1 MPSFNNNRS
10 GENDFTE
17 FLNVDGYQPWSTQEA
32 PDGALPG
39 PDFNM
44 NQACI
49 FDSDSMSPAAS
60 LYGASQFTEA
70 SHFTAENTPFDID
83 QQIDE
88 NFQDGYR
95 SPQMQFAS
103 PDVQTSPESAP
114 ATSRN
119 SMSSSSTSMDSL
131 TIDPSDIKP
140 TEVTPAHT
148 NEFMASPYDNSPSPV
163 ASMRDALSPQNPRHP
178 QPLMPYVAPEQAQR
192 HYSVIQPDAMVTDGS
207 QEQGPGINMA
217 TAQHMAQVI
226 PGPVANLPMHGLPAQ
241 FMVPAS
247 HWPAAFTYSMPHI
260 QADGRGISFMPHGM
274 PMNIPQMPSGFGGP
288 PYHLDVLLMD
298 RMRKKDGAGNANG
311 EVEIPKMRVETQAK
325 YRLALFPLPHGVKK
339 LHLPTQYISKVKQM
353 ARPLPPP
360 SPERLELHAVV
371 VCTSAMENPDLKQ
384 KALMRAR
391 LGAQRQVK
399 GEPKPD
405 NEDELPG
412 HDGGEIRICQKCIRR
427 ESKRAG
433 RKKVKNV
440 EEDEYWRS
448 FESDRIIVFNAAE
461 IQEWHEPK
469 PEEVNAYHV
478 EFYIRIACYGRHHND
493 KKKGFQVIFTIV
505 DHEGNYIAQQLSSPI
520 VITDDHKTRDNVQVD
535 DELIPDQP
543 QNSTV
548 SAPASA
554 GRPTP
559 PPPSHDMQPLKRK
572 QPTAVPPVAVTTPN
586 QEISQ
591 PPSPIRPITTSS
603 KKRRV
608 GNLTMTPVEPIAPMP
623 PQQISNA
630 SVAAKP
636 APPASSAF
644 VPPVQRHFAR
654 PSDASQQQFNPP
666 PLVTAAAT
674 MSYTGGS
681 PPSAD
686 NNDQQM
692 FTLPGNQALG
702 FFANPTSG
710 NPSRAQSPS
719 HWQNTNGGNLL
730 SPLMRSAVG
739 SPFATAP
746 APAPAPV
753 VNPVPS
759 AEAPV
764 PVKLFK
770 VIPHQGSVDGGFEVT
785 VLGGGFSQG
794 IVVMFGG
801 RQATT
806 TTYWGAESLVCLV
819 PPSDKPGKVQVTFKN
834 HQVRGPPVHFEY
846 IDTRSDELAKSALA
860 CLAQKMGKDVNSFAN
875 DLIQNFNN
883 EASGSSS
890 SGAPTYN
897 HGHFENYLLN
907 VIEAIDLDDTPNRP
921 KWNLAS
927 GASGKTMLHLACSLG
942 LRRFTAGLLARGA
955 NPDSR
960 DNGGYTPLHMA
971 SLNGHAEI
979 VRLLVAHGADHTLRT
994 LSGFT
999 AADVAKTPEVA
1010 QRLATSRL
1018 HSRSRS
1024 LGSLSSRATSTSSL
1038 PAMLQRTM
1046 VLEEPVSESTEP
1058 EDSSEFTS
1066 DVEDSSE
1073 DSESTDGDEEPVLE
1087 MRRSSIASPPA
1098 GGENAAERQRPPLDG
1113 LGPVAAVNAILAQMQ
1128 QLQQTAML
1136 HVQNFPQLPFM
1147 LPHIVHYMP
1156 ALPGY
1161 QTAQRLAATVVPG
1174 ITAPR
1179 PEPATTQTRT
1189 SPRTSK
1195 ESAGWFNSLTSNNNN
1210 SAPPPSYDESCGKG
1224 QSGFPDEKQAS
1235 IAMAAAEAA
1244 ADEKCAALFDQAG
1257 SSSMTVEATTTTTT
1271 SVGVEVSNVE
1281 TEIHEEVEVE
1291 TSPELPVM
1299 LEIGRKNAITK
1310 EQQEN
1315 LRRAHSVKKKEL
1327 SRDRNLYLIW
1337 IPLLIVTLFATVFN
1351 EHHSIWNFLQM
1362 ALEFIFSGGDGTQQV
1377 LENQSV
1383 QTVMTQPQPP
1393 IQPLHEPV
1401 RVV

>member
-1 MPSFNNNRS
+1 M
-10 GENDFTE
+10 
-17 FLNVDGYQPWSTQEA
+17 V
-32 PDGALPG
+32 
-39 PDFNM
+39 
-44 NQACI
+44 
-49 FDSDSMSPAAS
+49 
-60 LYGASQFTEA
+60 
-70 SHFTAENTPFDID
+70 
-83 QQIDE
+83 
-88 NFQDGYR
+88 
-95 SPQMQFAS
+95 
-103 PDVQTSPESAP
+103 
-114 ATSRN
+114 
-119 SMSSSSTSMDSL
+119 
-131 TIDPSDIKP
+131 
-140 TEVTPAHT
+140 
-148 NEFMASPYDNSPSPV
+148 
-163 ASMRDALSPQNPRHP
+163 
-178 QPLMPYVAPEQAQR
+178 
-192 HYSVIQPDAMVTDGS
+192 QPDAMVTDGPQQQAS
-207 QEQGPGINMA
+207 GMNMA
-217 TAQHMAQVI
+217 AAQHMAQVM
-226 PGPVANLPMHGLPAQ
+226 PGQVANLPMHGIPQ
-241 FMVPAS
+241 FMVPGS
-247 HWPAAFTYSMPHI
+247 HWPAFTYSIPHMPP
-260 QADGRGISFMPHGM
+260 DGRGISFMPHGI

-298 RMRKKDGAGNANG
+298 RMRKKEGASNANG

-371 VCTSAMENPDLKQ
+371 VCTSAMENPDLKK

-391 LGAQRQVK
+391 VGAMRQVK
-399 GEPKPD
+399 GEPRPD

-412 HDGGEIRICQKCIRR
+412 HDGGEIKICQKCIRR

-469 PEEVNAYHV
+469 PEDVNAYHV

-520 VITDDHKTRDNVQVD
+520 VITDDHKTRDAPQVD
-535 DELIPDQP
+535 DEFLPDQP
-543 QNSTV
+543 QNGTV
-548 SAPASA
+548 SAPASN

-559 PPPSHDMQPLKRK
+559 PPPSHEIQPLKRK

-608 GNLTMTPVEPIAPMP
+608 GPLTMTPVEPIAPMP
-623 PQQISNA
+623 PQQVSNA
-630 SVAAKP
+630 APVAKP
-636 APPASSAF
+636 APSASSAF
-644 VPPVQRHFAR
+644 VPSVQRHFSR
-654 PSDASQQQFNPP
+654 PSNATQQQFNPP
-666 PLVTAAAT
+666 PIATDTAT
-674 MSYTGGS
+674 MAYTGGS

-686 NNDQQM
+686 NNDQTL
-692 FTLPGNQALG
+692 FTLPGNQGLG
-702 FFANPTSG
+702 FFAPTSA
-710 NPSRAQSPS
+710 NASRAQSPS
-719 HWQNTNGGNLL
+719 QWQNTNGGNLL
-730 SPLMRSAVG
+730 SPLIRSAVG

-753 VNPVPS
+753 ANPMPA

-819 PPSDKPGKVQVTFKN
+819 PPSDTPGKVQVTFKN
-834 HQVRGPPVHFEY
+834 HQVRGQPVYFEY

-883 EASGSSS
+883 EASGGGSSG

-927 GASGKTMLHLACSLG
+927 EATKKTMLHLACSLG

-971 SLNGHAEI
+971 ALNGHAEI

-1024 LGSLSSRATSTSSL
+1024 LGSLPSRATSTSSFTSL
-1038 PAMLQRTM
+1038 QQTTAAMSSLA
-1046 VLEEPVSESTEP
+1046 LERPVSESTEP

-1066 DVEDSSE
+1066 EMEDSSE
-1073 DSESTDGDEEPVLE
+1073 DSESTSGDEEPVLE
-1087 MRRSSIASPPA
+1087 MRRSSIASSPA
-1098 GGENAAERQRPPLDG
+1098 ADEDVTEPQRSFADG
-1113 LGPVAAVNAILAQMQ
+1113 VSPVAAVNAIFAQMQ
-1128 QLQQTAML
+1128 QLQHTAML
-1136 HVQNFPQLPFM
+1136 HLQNLPNFPQLPFM
-1147 LPHIVHYMP
+1147 LPPVVHYMP

-1179 PEPATTQTRT
+1179 PEPSATQ
-1189 SPRTSK
+1189 PAQPPASK
-1195 ESAGWFNSLTSNNNN
+1195 ESQGWFNSLMSNSN
-1210 SAPPPSYDESCGKG
+1210 SVPPPSYDESCGEG

-1244 ADEKCAALFDQAG
+1244 ADEKCASLFDQAG
-1257 SSSMTVEATTTTTT
+1257 SSSMTIETTTT
-1271 SVGVEVSNVE
+1271 VDVQ
-1281 TEIHEEVEVE
+1281 TESMNEEVEVVE
-1291 TSPELPVM
+1291 EESPELPVM

-1337 IPLLIVTLFATVFN
+1337 IPLLVVTLFATVFN

-1362 ALEFIFSGGDGTQQV
+1362 ALEFVFGATQP
-1377 LENQSV
+1377 LENQLITRP
-1383 QTVMTQPQPP
+1383 QQAFPAGEVMQ
-1393 IQPLHEPV
+1393 EPV
-1401 RVV
+1401 VGV

>member
-10 GENDFTE
+10 GESDFTE
-17 FLNVDGYQPWSTQEA
+17 FLNCDGYQPWSNQEA
-32 PDGALPG
+32 PDGALAG
-39 PDFNM
+39 ADFNM

-49 FDSDSMSPAAS
+49 FDSDDMSPGAS

-70 SHFTAENTPFDID
+70 SHFTAENTPFDLD
-83 QQIDE
+83 QQLDE
-88 NFQDGYR
+88 NYQDGYR

-103 PDVQTSPESAP
+103 PDVQMSPESAP

-119 SMSSSSTSMDSL
+119 SLSSSSTSMDSL

-163 ASMRDALSPQNPRHP
+163 ASMRDALSPQNPRNP

-192 HYSVIQPDAMVTDGS
+192 HYSMIQPDAMVTDGP
-207 QEQGPGINMA
+207 QEQASGINMA
-217 TAQHMAQVI
+217 TAQHMSQVI
-226 PGPVANLPMHGLPAQ
+226 PGPVANLQMHGLPTQ
-241 FMVPAS
+241 FIVPPS
-247 HWPAAFTYSMPHI
+247 HWPAAFTYSMPHMP
-260 QADGRGISFMPHGM
+260 DGRGISFMPHGM

-298 RMRKKDGAGNANG
+298 RMRKKDGSGNANG

-371 VCTSAMENPDLKQ
+371 VCTSAMENPDLKK

-405 NEDELPG
+405 TDDELPG
-412 HDGGEIRICQKCIRR
+412 HDGGDIRICQKCIRR

-520 VITDDHKTRDNVQVD
+520 VITDDHKTRDSPQVD
-535 DELIPDQP
+535 DEFIPDQP
-543 QNSTV
+543 QNGTV
-548 SAPASA
+548 NPPASN

-559 PPPSHDMQPLKRK
+559 PPPSHEIQPLKRK

-623 PQQISNA
+623 LQQVSNA
-630 SVAAKP
+630 AAVAKQASS
-636 APPASSAF
+636 ASSAF
-644 VPPVQRHFAR
+644 VPPVQRHFSR

-666 PLVTAAAT
+666 PLATGAAT

-681 PPSAD
+681 PPSTD
-686 NNDQQM
+686 NNDQAM
-692 FTLPGNQALG
+692 FTLPGNQGLN

-753 VNPVPS
+753 ANPMPS

-819 PPSDKPGKVQVTFKN
+819 PPSDTPGKVQVTFKN
-834 HQVRGPPVHFEY
+834 HQVRGQPVYFEY

-875 DLIQNFNN
+875 DLIQNFNTDS
-883 EASGSSS
+883 SGSSA

-907 VIEAIDLDDTPNRP
+907 VIEAIDLDDTPNSKP
-921 KWNLAS
+921 KWNLPNSAT
-927 GASGKTMLHLACSLG
+927 GKTMLHLACSLG

-979 VRLLVAHGADHTLRT
+979 VRLLIAHGADHTLRT

-999 AADVAKTPEVA
+999 AADVAKTTEVA

-1024 LGSLSSRATSTSSL
+1024 LGSLPSRATSTSSFTSL
-1038 PAMLQRTM
+1038 QQTTTAMSSLA
-1046 VLEEPVSESTEP
+1046 LERPVSESTEP

-1073 DSESTDGDEEPVLE
+1073 DSESTDGDDEPVLE
-1087 MRRSSIASPPA
+1087 MRRNSIASPPA
-1098 GGENAAERQRPPLDG
+1098 ADENVAERQRPLVDG
-1113 LGPVAAVNAILAQMQ
+1113 LGPAAAVNAIMAQIQ

-1136 HVQNFPQLPFM
+1136 HFQNFPQLPFM
-1147 LPHIVHYMP
+1147 LPPVVHYMP

-1174 ITAPR
+1174 ITGPR
-1179 PEPATTQTRT
+1179 PEPKATQTT
-1189 SPRTSK
+1189 PPPPASK
-1195 ESAGWFNSLTSNNNN
+1195 ESAGWFNRSNNNN
-1210 SAPPPSYDESCGKG
+1210 SVPPPSYDESCGKG

-1244 ADEKCAALFDQAG
+1244 ADEKCAAMFDQAG
-1257 SSSMTVEATTTTTT
+1257 SSSMTIEAAGATTLA
-1271 SVGVEVSNVE
+1271 VEIDEE
-1281 TEIHEEVEVE
+1281 TEIDEEVEVE
-1291 TSPELPVM
+1291 ASPELPVM

-1337 IPLLIVTLFATVFN
+1337 IPLLLVTLFATVFN
-1351 EHHSIWNFLQM
+1351 EHHSIWHFLQM
-1362 ALEFIFSGGDGTQQV
+1362 ALEYLFGSTQP
-1377 LENQSV
+1377 LENQAP
-1383 QTVMTQPQPP
+1383 QTVIGQS
-1393 IQPLHEPV
+1393 QPLQLLQEPV
-1401 RVV
+1401 GV

>member
-10 GENDFTE
+10 GESDFTE
-17 FLNVDGYQPWSTQEA
+17 FLNCDGYQPWSNQEA
-32 PDGALPG
+32 PDGALAG
-39 PDFNM
+39 ADFNM

-49 FDSDSMSPAAS
+49 FDSDEMSPAAS

-70 SHFTAENTPFDID
+70 SHFTAENTPFDLD

-88 NFQDGYR
+88 NYHSGFR
-95 SPQMQFAS
+95 SPRMQFAS

-119 SMSSSSTSMDSL
+119 SLSSSSTSMDSL

-140 TEVTPAHT
+140 TEVTSAHT
-148 NEFMASPYDNSPSPV
+148 NEFLASPYDNSPSPV
-163 ASMRDALSPQNPRHP
+163 ASMQDAVSPQHPRNP

-192 HYSVIQPDAMVTDGS
+192 YSMIQPDAMVTDGP
-207 QEQGPGINMA
+207 QEQASGTNMA
-217 TAQHMAQVI
+217 TAQHMSQVI
-226 PGPVANLPMHGLPAQ
+226 PGPVANLQMHGLPTQ
-241 FMVPAS
+241 FIVPPS
-247 HWPAAFTYSMPHI
+247 HWPAAFTYSMPHMP
-260 QADGRGISFMPHGM
+260 DGRGISFMPHGM
-274 PMNIPQMPSGFGGP
+274 PVNLPQMPSGFGGP

-298 RMRKKDGAGNANG
+298 RMRKKDGSGNVNG

-371 VCTSAMENPDLKQ
+371 VCTSAMENPDLKK

-399 GEPKPD
+399 GEPKPNTD
-405 NEDELPG
+405 DELPG

-520 VITDDHKTRDNVQVD
+520 VITDDHKTRDSPQVD
-535 DELIPDQP
+535 DEFIPDQP
-543 QNSTV
+543 QNGTV
-548 SAPASA
+548 NPPASN
-554 GRPTP
+554 GQPTP
-559 PPPSHDMQPLKRK
+559 PPLSHDIQPLKRK

-591 PPSPIRPITTSS
+591 PPSPIRPITNSS

-608 GNLTMTPVEPIAPMP
+608 GNLIMTPVEAIAPMP
-623 PQQISNA
+623 PQQVSNA
-630 SVAAKP
+630 AAVAK
-636 APPASSAF
+636 PASSASSVF

-654 PSDASQQQFNPP
+654 PSDASQQQINPP
-666 PLVTAAAT
+666 SLAIGATT

-681 PPSAD
+681 PPSTD
-686 NNDQQM
+686 NNDQAM
-692 FTLPGNQALG
+692 FTLPGNQGLN

-710 NPSRAQSPS
+710 NPSRDPSPS

-753 VNPVPS
+753 ANPMPS
-759 AEAPV
+759 VETPV

-819 PPSDKPGKVQVTFKN
+819 PPSDTPGKVQVTFKN
-834 HQVRGPPVHFEY
+834 HQVRGQPVYFEY

-875 DLIQNFNN
+875 DLIQNFTN
-883 EASGSSS
+883 EGSGPSA

-907 VIEAIDLDDTPNRP
+907 VIEAIDLDDTPNSKP

-927 GASGKTMLHLACSLG
+927 EATGKTMLHLACSLG

-999 AADVAKTPEVA
+999 AADVAKTTKVV

-1024 LGSLSSRATSTSSL
+1024 LGSLPSRATSTSSFTSL
-1038 PAMLQRTM
+1038 QQTTTAMASLA
-1046 VLEEPVSESTEP
+1046 LERPVSESTEP
-1058 EDSSEFTS
+1058 EDSSSFMS

-1073 DSESTDGDEEPVLE
+1073 DSELTDGDDEPVLE
-1087 MRRSSIASPPA
+1087 MRRSSLASPPPA
-1098 GGENAAERQRPPLDG
+1098 DENVAERQRPLVDG
-1113 LGPVAAVNAILAQMQ
+1113 LGPAAAVNAIREQMMAQIQ
-1128 QLQQTAML
+1128 QLQQML
-1136 HVQNFPQLPFM
+1136 HLQNLPQLPFM
-1147 LPHIVHYMP
+1147 LPPVVHYMP

-1179 PEPATTQTRT
+1179 PEPNATEPT
-1189 SPRTSK
+1189 PLPPTSK
-1195 ESAGWFNSLTSNNNN
+1195 ESAGWFNSLMSNNNN
-1210 SAPPPSYDESCGKG
+1210 NSVPPPSYDESCGKG

-1244 ADEKCAALFDQAG
+1244 ADEKCAAIFDQAG
-1257 SSSMTVEATTTTTT
+1257 SSSMTIKATTTTTPAL
-1271 SVGVEVSNVE
+1271 
-1281 TEIHEEVEVE
+1281 EIDDKTGINEEVEVE
-1291 TSPELPVM
+1291 TSLELPVM

-1337 IPLLIVTLFATVFN
+1337 IPLLLVTLFATVFN

-1362 ALEFIFSGGDGTQQV
+1362 ALDYLFGSTQP
-1377 LENQSV
+1377 LENHAPH
-1383 QTVMTQPQPP
+1383 TVIGQPQPL
-1393 IQPLHEPV
+1393 QPLQEPV
-1401 RVV
+1401 GI